1 MVHGVLTLMT
11 GALERLKFAIK
22 MATKANMNRNFGFD
36 PTPPPTALGIPN
48 SLSAVT
54 AAQDIVT
61 YGLIRLS
68 PLRK

>member
-22 MATKANMNRNFGFD
+22 MSTKANMNRNFGFD
-36 PTPPPTALGIPN
+36 LTSPPTALGIPN

-54 AAQDIVT
+54 ATQDIVT